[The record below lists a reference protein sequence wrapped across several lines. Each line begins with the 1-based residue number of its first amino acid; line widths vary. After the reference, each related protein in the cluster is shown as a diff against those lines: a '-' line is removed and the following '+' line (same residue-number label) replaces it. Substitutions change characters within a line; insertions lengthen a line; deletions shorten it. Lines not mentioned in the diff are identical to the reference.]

1 MSDSTKRL
9 GHGYTFP
16 LSYPTLS
23 HSTASAFEGDAAL
36 AYATRRD
43 IPAAA
48 ARSVLRDISSQP
60 PNSTKS
66 ASDITLDEFRKQRIP
81 LHGVPD
87 IQPSATAGALQW
99 ALNRDAGT
107 IAADLLH
114 SMAGGLALASSA
126 RNIPAS
132 VHASSHY
139 IGGDVVAERGPARS
153 PPAPPT
159 DIHVDADFRG
169 LPSPP
174 EHLVV
179 APTHLPH
186 EQDRYIRD
194 ARGYDPADACGAGS
208 TASYAAQ
215 QYATIVQRGR
225 ESKAAAAMVE
235 ARTAQLITSGQHTR
249 AAQAQL
255 DLPGLPTSPAG
266 IAAARALIALWQAAD
281 PSVPSLQDRDALQ
294 LLQARVALR
303 TAAPAGVTAAP
314 EVDPRI
320 FEPLRSAAD
329 AIFRYSMPRA
339 MPAAGTLRNRLSVP
353 SALQVIRAWRALADR
368 TPLPGPAQA
377 LIFAASSATQQ
388 ELEVQLP
395 LLRVLDLT
403 RVLPDPGAG
412 VQVVPN
418 QLGVA
423 GVLCTK
429 QEVLALIPH
438 VATAVQALMQRAQQV
453 ANDGTPATLLDA
465 STLCSEDT
473 QAAAVQASINAVQ
486 AAAQL
491 QVLEGAEPH
500 GLPSTGEDLQA
511 ALLRTKLPGIDVLL
525 EQPGFL
531 EQVRYA
537 ADVQA
542 LQRGAALAGPRTPL
556 DELSIGSGPLGALL
570 GAAAQAVPWSA
581 ALPAHAVHAMVHMAT
596 GYPAAAASA
605 SGLHDVVT
613 PWQEAA
619 QAHAPCSLVALAAD
633 TIEAQKA
640 YLATYT
646 SSRHHAQAPPSS
658 RTLRVHGLP
667 AAAQGTCMRVDEQS
681 VAMLEAQPGSE
692 ELKLL
697 SIEELKL
704 PGTAQLEGGPTEGAR
719 VAWQSHAA
727 ACGPAGAGMW
737 PLPGGGVIINGVVAV
752 PIARA
757 PWHPEHDALAET
769 AATAAAA
776 STGLDQQGNQPLATT
791 ATDEDGASF
800 YDPDGAA
807 SYAGSDAGIPPVSE
821 QAAAVPRDGHGHDAA
836 ARYNPY
842 VYAERDTYAGM
853 PGTSCL
859 AAGAGHVSAWDLLS
873 TVEVAGGPLYA
884 AHATPVLSS
893 AAVDG
898 HWGCGAMVGTM
909 ATEVA
914 EGEVWD
920 IALPG
925 EEGWDAQQA
934 GATSAADDLPWWAL
948 SAADTVEVLPLA
960 QEAEPGSSRSA
971 TPRKRSSTPA
981 SKSRARSGSQADSSA
996 QLAEPEHPSGVPYIT
1011 VQAMEQ
1017 AMPQVPTELP
1027 LFAERDLPPLPCGLG
1042 GAWGLALPLELAGA
1056 DPIDVLSD
1064 DTESDVSD
1072 GSESEPEEHWTPAAE
1087 SKAAGG
1093 SGGASRKRQRARS
1106 PLSLL
1111 AAACSRAG
1119 LPLPADVHAEQLA
1132 SLHFAGA
1139 LQGPDAGQAVH
1150 WGGSRWSLEVHMA
1163 AAAIKSASALYA
1175 AAGSTQRAPARTAL
1189 APLQAA
1195 IATSYRIGAAGFI
1208 APRLAHDAL
1217 PANHALCLPPSSV
1230 DRVELAVN
1238 ALAVARVAAAFDQA
1252 VAGATKDTAS
1262 MLAAAAAACTMLCP
1276 TSAAGDISADPGAP
1290 SVATHWG
1297 RLAQTA
1303 ASALRANMQ
1312 DEPDAHTDV
1321 PATAVSAARARLA
1334 AAMAGGGLAA
1344 PAFGG
1349 VGSAIFQAPVLPL
1362 EQAEVQDVAARQQQA
1377 TANWQLGGQFVTRPG
1392 HKA

>member
-48 ARSVLRDISSQP
+48 ARSVLRDIASQP
-60 PNSTKS
+60 PNSAKS
-66 ASDITLDEFRKQRIP
+66 ASEIALDEFRKQRIP

-126 RNIPAS
+126 RSIPAS

-139 IGGDVVAERGPARS
+139 IGGDTVAERGPARS

-169 LPSPP
+169 LPAPP

-186 EQDRYIRD
+186 EQDRYIRH

-215 QYATIVQRGR
+215 QYATIAQRGR

-255 DLPGLPTSPAG
+255 DLPGLPTSSAG

-339 MPAAGTLRNRLSVP
+339 MPAPGTLRNRLSVP
-353 SALQVIRAWRALADR
+353 SVVQVIRAWRALADR

-377 LIFAASSATQQ
+377 LIFAATSATQQ

-429 QEVLALIPH
+429 QEVLALTPH
-438 VATAVQALMQRAQQV
+438 VATAIQALVQRAQQV
-453 ANDGTPATLLDA
+453 ASAGTPATLLDA
-465 STLCSEDT
+465 STLRSEDT
-473 QAAAVQASINAVQ
+473 RVATVQASINAVQ

-491 QVLEGAEPH
+491 QVLENAQAH

-511 ALLRTKLPGIDVLL
+511 ALLRTKLPGIEVLL

-640 YLATYT
+640 YLAVYT
-646 SSRHHAQAPPSS
+646 SSRHHAQASPSS

-667 AAAQGTCMRVDEQS
+667 AAARGTCMRVDEQS
-681 VAMLEAQPGSE
+681 VAMLEAQADSE
-692 ELKLL
+692 G
-697 SIEELKL
+697 LKL
-704 PGTAQLEGGPTEGAR
+704 PGAEEQEDGPAEGAR
-719 VAWQSHAA
+719 AAWQSHVA
-727 ACGPAGAGMW
+727 ACGAAGAGMW
-737 PLPGGGVIINGVVAV
+737 PLPGGGVIIDGVVAV

-757 PWHPEHDALAET
+757 PWHPEHDAMAET

-776 STGLDQQGNQPLATT
+776 ATGLDQQGSQPLATA

-807 SYAGSDAGIPPVSE
+807 SYAGSDTGIPPAGE

-873 TVEVAGGPLYA
+873 TAEVAGGPLYA
-884 AHATPVLSS
+884 AHATPVLSG

-934 GATSAADDLPWWAL
+934 GAAGAVGDLPWWAL

-960 QEAEPGSSRSA
+960 QEAEPGRSRSA

-981 SKSRARSGSQADSSA
+981 SKSRASARSGSQADSSA
-996 QLAEPEHPSGVPYIT
+996 QPAEPEQPSGVPYIT

-1017 AMPQVPTELP
+1017 AMPEVPTELP
-1027 LFAERDLPPLPCGLG
+1027 LFAERDLPPLPSGLG

-1072 GSESEPEEHWTPAAE
+1072 GSESEPEEHWTSAVE
-1087 SKAAGG
+1087 STGAGG
-1093 SGGASRKRQRARS
+1093 GGASRKRQRARS

-1132 SLHFAGA
+1132 GLHFAGA

-1150 WGGSRWSLEVHMA
+1150 WGGSRWALEVHMA
-1163 AAAIKSASALYA
+1163 ASAIKSASALYS

-1195 IATSYRIGAAGFI
+1195 IASSCRIGAAGFI
-1208 APRLAHDAL
+1208 APRLASDAL

-1262 MLAAAAAACTMLCP
+1262 MLAAAAAACAMLCP
-1276 TSAAGDISADPGAP
+1276 TSAGGDTSADPGAP
-1290 SVATHWG
+1290 SVAMHWG

-1303 ASALRANMQ
+1303 ASALRASLQ

-1362 EQAEVQDVAARQQQA
+1362 EQAEVQDVAARQQRA
-1377 TANWQLGGQFVTRPG
+1377 TANWQLGGQFV
-1392 HKA
+1392 A